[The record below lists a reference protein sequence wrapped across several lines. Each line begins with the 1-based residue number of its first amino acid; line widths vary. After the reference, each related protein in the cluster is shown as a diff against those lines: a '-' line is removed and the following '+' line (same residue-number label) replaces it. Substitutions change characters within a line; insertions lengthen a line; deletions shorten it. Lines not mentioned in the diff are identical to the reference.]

1 MASAQRSE
9 RCRTASREAQ
19 RNLLDVIA
27 FISHLGP
34 LQIEPLL
41 RHDLSEDW
49 FPSLSVSEY
58 VLTHDCSDHSSVP
71 PRSGVINSAAY
82 HNGIRVA
89 DVPVADVGDAWR
101 FSDRFLWVGL
111 YEPSEQLLAHI
122 QQAFHL
128 HDLAIE
134 DAHQAHQRPKLEV
147 YDDSMFVVLRT
158 ARLTDGGEQ
167 RIEFGETHVFLGPRY
182 VVTVRHG
189 SLKSHVGLRARCEA
203 SPQLLAKGEGFV
215 LHALMDFIVD
225 QYFPVVAALEKE
237 LDELEEQIFSGKFV
251 RSVTARLYH
260 LRRDL
265 LSLKKAVTPLMDVS
279 SHLSRIDSQLI
290 TPDTRP
296 YFQDVH
302 DHVIRIADLIDNL
315 QQLSHIALEANLA
328 LISVAQNDDTK
339 RLAAWAA
346 ILAVPTLI
354 AGLYG
359 MNFKFMPETEWA
371 YGYPFVIVMMFSICG
386 LLYRWFRKVGWL

>member
-1 MASAQRSE
+1 MPHGSSE
-9 RCRTASREAQ
+9 QPS
-19 RNLLDVIA
+19 V
-27 FISHLGP
+27 P
-34 LQIEPLL
+34 LPK
-41 RHDLSEDW
+41 
-49 FPSLSVSEY
+49 
-58 VLTHDCSDHSSVP
+58 P

-82 HNGIRVA
+82 FNGERVA
-89 DVPVADVGDAWR
+89 DVPVADLGDAWR
-101 FSDRFLWVGL
+101 YSDRFLWVGL
-111 YEPSEQLLAHI
+111 YEPSEQLLSHI
-122 QQAFHL
+122 QEAFGL

-134 DAHQAHQRPKLEV
+134 DAHRAHQRPKLEL
-147 YDDSMFVVLRT
+147 YKNSMFVVLRT
-158 ARLTDGGEQ
+158 ARLSDEGEQ

-189 SLKSHVGLRARCEA
+189 SLKSHVGLRTRCEA
-203 SPQLLAKGEGFV
+203 TPELLAKGEGFV

-225 QYFPVVAALEKE
+225 QYFPVVDSLEKE
-237 LDELEEQIFSGKFV
+237 LDELEEHIFSGKFV

-265 LSLKKAVTPLMDVS
+265 LSLKQALAPLQDVS
-279 SHLSRIDSQLI
+279 AYLVRMDSPLI
-290 TPDTRP
+290 PADTRP

-302 DHVIRIADLIDNL
+302 DHVIRIANSIDNL
-315 QQLSHIALEANLA
+315 QQMSQLALESNLA

-346 ILAVPTLI
+346 IIAVPTLI

-359 MNFKFMPETEWA
+359 MNFKFMPETEWS
-371 YGYPFVIVMMFSICG
+371 YGYPFAMCLMFSICG